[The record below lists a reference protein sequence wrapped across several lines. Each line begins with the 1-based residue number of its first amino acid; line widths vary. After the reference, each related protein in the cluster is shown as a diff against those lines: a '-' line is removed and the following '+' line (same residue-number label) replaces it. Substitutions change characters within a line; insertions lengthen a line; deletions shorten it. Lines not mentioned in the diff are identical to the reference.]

1 MPQLIALGVL
11 VFAAIAANTLA
22 STPPPSPRGEK
33 AAAALVAAW
42 DRKLHGTYV
51 VDQTFTR
58 TLPNGSEL
66 RDGSRLVQRPPDR
79 LIVGLGATTGTVG
92 KQRRG
97 KIVRCG
103 PVVGQTCSPT
113 ADAGPY
119 EDDVADELATLR
131 SYLEGPNPLY
141 RVTEYIDRGCFSL
154 VLALQVPAPP
164 YGNEALFCFDE
175 ATGRAPQTLTVVE
188 RPEGHNRAEPHAI
201 RGAVAHDDDLRVP
214 DDKGTPEVSVPD
226 TSSSSS

>member
-1 MPQLIALGVL
+1 MGEGRVPQLIALGVL
-11 VFAAIAANTLA
+11 VFAAIAANTFA

-58 TLPNGSEL
+58 TLPDGSEL

-79 LIVGLGATTGTVG
+79 LIVGLGAATGTVG
-92 KQRRG
+92 G
-97 KIVRCG
+97 KIVRCS

-119 EDDVADELATLR
+119 EDDVAAELATLR

-141 RVTEYIDRGCFSL
+141 RVTEYVDRGCFSL

-164 YGNEALFCFDE
+164 YGTEALFCFDE
-175 ATGRAPQTLTVVE
+175 ATGAPTLTVVE
-188 RPEGHNRAEPHAI
+188 RAEGTDRTEAHAI
-201 RGAVAHDDDLRVP
+201 RGQVTDDDLRVP

-226 TSSSSS
+226 TSSSSSS